1 MTSRTPFPAL
11 ARAVPAASLLVV
23 ALWGAGCSSSSS
35 LRFQCDSPING
46 GLLLTV
52 DVVRATEEQARQ
64 IQTQGEK
71 WFYDPMRD
79 TMRDRITTVTF
90 PTKDADGQCVR
101 EVKIPAS
108 GKDKY
113 LVIVADYK
121 FQSPDVSKQIV
132 SLPSDRWKGKS
143 LRIAVHDRELSV
155 ETR

>member
-1 MTSRTPFPAL
+1 MKSGIPFRAL
-11 ARAVPAASLLVV
+11 GRAAQAGSLLLFLGLSV
-23 ALWGAGCSSSSS
+23 GCSSNAS

-52 DVVRATEEQARQ
+52 DVVRSTEEQARQ
-64 IQTQGEK
+64 IQALGEK

-79 TMRDRITTVTF
+79 TLRDRITTVTF
-90 PTKDADGQCVR
+90 PTKDADGRCER
-101 EVKIPAS
+101 EVKIPAK

-121 FQSPDVSKQIV
+121 FQSPDLSKQIV
-132 SLPSDRWKGKS
+132 SLPRDRWKGKT
-143 LRIAVHDRELSV
+143 LRIAVHDREISV